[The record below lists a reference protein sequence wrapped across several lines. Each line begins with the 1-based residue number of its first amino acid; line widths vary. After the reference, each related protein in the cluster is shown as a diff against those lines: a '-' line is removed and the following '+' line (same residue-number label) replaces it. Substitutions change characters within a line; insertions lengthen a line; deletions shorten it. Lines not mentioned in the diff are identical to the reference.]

1 VQNPDRLINRE
12 ADMAAQHDLTYA
24 QRDGRLVSISQVG
37 RGLRPD
43 CRCPACG
50 GALIAK
56 KGDVRRH
63 HFAHA
68 SGQDCET
75 AAESA
80 LHRLAK
86 QLICTPGTRLALPEY
101 HLEHVIKSERKPQR
115 LREHVPGVGGR
126 VISVASGVEEQR
138 FEGLTADAVIEV
150 AIGQGRPPRSLIV
163 EIAVTHPSGKAK
175 IRRLRRNGVPAVEVE
190 LSRVLSGR
198 LSMEE
203 GIRQA
208 LLDPQRVRWLFHPSE
223 SQPRQR
229 LAARV
234 RRVRASD
241 QCLHFAS
248 RKDNGSSAPVAS
260 SHWTGWDRCVAD
272 HEARNGPLTI
282 EAFSRLQDRYF
293 RWKSGRINRNA

>member
-1 VQNPDRLINRE
+1 MSAR
-12 ADMAAQHDLTYA
+12 HDLTYA
-24 QRDGRLVSISQVG
+24 QQDGKLISISQVA

-50 GALIAK
+50 GVLIAK
-56 KGDVRRH
+56 KGDVRRP

-68 SGQDCET
+68 GGQDCET
-75 AAESA
+75 AAETA

-86 QLICTPGTRLALPEY
+86 QMTCTPGARLAIPEY
-101 HLEHVIKSERKPQR
+101 HLVRAFNTAEGRQR
-115 LREHVPGVGGR
+115 LSEAVPGVRAG
-126 VISVASGVEEQR
+126 VVSIASGVEEQR
-138 FEGLTADAVIEV
+138 FEGFTADAVIEV
-150 AIGQGRPPRSLIV
+150 AMGRGRLPRSLIV

-175 IRRLRRNGVPAVEVE
+175 IGRLRRNGVPAVEVE

-203 GIRQA
+203 GIRQS

-223 SQPRQR
+223 NQARQR

-234 RRVRASD
+234 RRVRAGD
-241 QCLHFAS
+241 HRLHIAPKKRNVS
-248 RKDNGSSAPVAS
+248 NSPVAS

-272 HEARNGPLTI
+272 YESRNGPLTI
-282 EAFSRLQDRYF
+282 EAYSRLRDWYVLRKR
-293 RWKSGRINRNA
+293 RWGNRKA

>member
-1 VQNPDRLINRE
+1 
-12 ADMAAQHDLTYA
+12 MAAQHDLTYA
-24 QRDGRLVSISQVG
+24 QRNGRLVSISQVG

-75 AAESA
+75 AAETT

-101 HLEHVIKSERKPQR
+101 QLEHVLKSERKPQR
-115 LREHVPGVGGR
+115 LRERVTGVGGG

-138 FEGLTADAVIEV
+138 FEGFTADAVIEV
-150 AIGQGRPPRSLIV
+150 AAGQGRPPRSLIV
-163 EIAVTHPSGKAK
+163 EIAVTHPCGRAR
-175 IRRLRRNGVPAVEVE
+175 IRRLRRNGIPAVEVD

-203 GIRQA
+203 GIGQA

-223 SQPRQR
+223 NQARQR

-234 RRVRASD
+234 RRLRAGD
-241 QCLHFAS
+241 HCLRIAPKKRNVS
-248 RKDNGSSAPVAS
+248 NSPVAS
-260 SHWTGWDRCVAD
+260 GHWTGWDRCVAD
-272 HEARNGPLTI
+272 YEARNGPLTI
-282 EAFSRLQDRYF
+282 EAYSRLRDWYVLGKR
-293 RWKSGRINRNA
+293 RWISRKA